1 MRWDGKDA
9 VYIQGIQI
17 FLDNAVS
24 NERVIQKD
32 ISELEYFAS
41 KDNIQSIAKKMMDSP
56 IIREYLESITE
67 AKWDGELYLDYNHNK
82 QTDDQVEYGCRGPSI
97 PNGTRNYE
105 IVIIITITKMSDY
118 FEIMANKLIQSL
130 ELCEE
135 DE

>member
-1 MRWDGKDA
+1 MRWDGEDA

-24 NERVIQKD
+24 NEIVIEKD
-32 ISELEYFAS
+32 IRELEYFAS
-41 KDNIQSIAKKMMDSP
+41 KDNIHQIAKEMMDSP

-67 AKWDGELYLDYNHNK
+67 TKWDGELYLDHNYNK

-105 IVIIITITKMSDY
+105 ILIIITITKMSDY
-118 FEIMANKLIQSL
+118 FKIMANKLIQSL
-130 ELCEE
+130 ELPT
-135 DE
+135 